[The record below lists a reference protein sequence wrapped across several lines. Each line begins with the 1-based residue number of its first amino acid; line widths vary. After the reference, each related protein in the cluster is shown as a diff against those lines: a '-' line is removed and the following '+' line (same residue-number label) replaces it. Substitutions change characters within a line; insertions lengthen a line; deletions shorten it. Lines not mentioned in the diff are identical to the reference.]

1 MSDLPINIVY
11 GKKDTT
17 KQSVWN
23 FMNRKDVEKELD
35 EFEKTASTDSFA
47 SELPVVL
54 YATKYFHFLTDT
66 TKKEGI
72 KYEIEYLIAGKDS
85 EKENLGMVFWR
96 MIALRFVTNA
106 ACVYQD
112 PAKEKEAA
120 LLAASILGVTG
131 FPPAVAVAKNLLLL
145 ALAYGESVIDV
156 RNLADGKKNPSS
168 KNIFRLAAFFCRT
181 GNVKLQEK
189 TCETGNVIRGLF
201 VITVDITKR

>member
-1 MSDLPINIVY
+1 MNS
-11 GKKDTT
+11 KK
-17 KQSVWN
+17 QHQRN
-23 FMNRKDVEKELD
+23 
-35 EFEKTASTDSFA
+35 SFA
-47 SELPVVL
+47 SEITGSFICNKIFSFSDR
-54 YATKYFHFLTDT
+54 YNE
-66 TKKEGI
+66 KKEGI

-156 RNLADGKKNPSS
+156 RNLADG
-168 KNIFRLAAFFCRT
+168 
-181 GNVKLQEK
+181 
-189 TCETGNVIRGLF
+189 
-201 VITVDITKR
+201 